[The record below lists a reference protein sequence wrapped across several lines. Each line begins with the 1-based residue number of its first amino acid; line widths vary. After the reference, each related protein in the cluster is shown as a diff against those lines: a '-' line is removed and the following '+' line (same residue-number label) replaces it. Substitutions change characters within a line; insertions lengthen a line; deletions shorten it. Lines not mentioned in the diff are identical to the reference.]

1 MDRNIVV
8 HNFPRSG
15 VEARDG
21 ASSVVIL
28 INGAGAAPAHDQNR
42 GRSGELPAI
51 PAYRR
56 LWVEADIRFLR
67 SSRAAIGILAT
78 FRGRRANVSLKS
90 KSGDAIEHARAL
102 TRCIVPRS

>member
-1 MDRNIVV
+1 MRDAPVLMKVANPSSQDRTPRRAIVLAV
-8 HNFPRSG
+8 SPAAANYRESG
-15 VEARDG
+15 LV
-21 ASSVVIL
+21 
-28 INGAGAAPAHDQNR
+28 
-42 GRSGELPAI
+42 
-51 PAYRR
+51 